1 MRNEKKKK
9 FYPIRKMLF
18 FPRSFGCAFASSMG
32 SVSAATKRVE

>member
-1 MRNEKKKK
+1 MRNEKKK
-9 FYPIRKMLF
+9 FYPIRKMLLF